1 MNLSSSKLL
10 ITAGILL
17 ALAGALFCFLK
28 QFLLTV
34 LLLVGAF
41 GCAVAALNFRHSKGR

>member
-17 ALAGALFCFLK
+17 ALAGALFGFLK
-28 QFLLTV
+28 QFLPMA
-34 LLLVGAF
+34 LLWVGAF
-41 GCAVAALNFRHSKGR
+41 GCAVAALNFRQQKGR